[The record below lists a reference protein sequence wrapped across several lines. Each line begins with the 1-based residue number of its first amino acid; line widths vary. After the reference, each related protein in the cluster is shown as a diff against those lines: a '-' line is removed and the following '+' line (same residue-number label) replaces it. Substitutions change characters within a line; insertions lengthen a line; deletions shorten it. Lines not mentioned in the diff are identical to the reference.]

1 MDVTFLLNRYFPDE
15 RDNTK
20 IDVFDSSNIYSVYQ
34 RVVGVLNQYAEIEVS
49 ILQAMSY
56 CFYEVL
62 DNVITHSGK
71 NLGTVLTCFNPQHHW
86 LRVLVADD
94 GIGVHKSLAENVKY
108 QGISEEEAL
117 RTCIND
123 SVTDGK
129 GMGFGLYS
137 TQLLIRNTGLRFEIH
152 SGTHKLSFQDNDLV
166 VQETGLW
173 QGTLVFMEL
182 STDKEI
188 NPNEV
193 VAYRTDCAS
202 QYNEQFLN
210 DSELE
215 QLW

>member
-1 MDVTFLLNRYFPDE
+1 MDVTSLLDRYFQDE
-15 RDNTK
+15 RNNTN
-20 IDVFDSSNIYSVYQ
+20 INVFDSTNIYSVYQ
-34 RVVGVLNQYAEIEVS
+34 RVVGVLNQHAEIELSV
-49 ILQAMSY
+49 LQAMSY

-62 DNVITHSGK
+62 DNVITHSKK
-71 NLGTVLTCFNPQHHW
+71 NLGTVLTCFNPQSHW
-86 LRVLVADD
+86 LRILIADD
-94 GIGVHKSLAENVKY
+94 GIGIQKSLAENKEFS
-108 QGISEEEAL
+108 QISEEEAL

-137 TQLLIRNTGLRFEIH
+137 TLLLIRNTGLRFEIH
-152 SGTHKLSFQDNDLV
+152 SGAHKLVFHENDLI
-166 VQETGLW
+166 VQNSDFW

>member
-1 MDVTFLLNRYFPDE
+1 MDVTFLLNRYFLEE

-20 IDVFDSSNIYSVYQ
+20 IDVFDSSNIYDVYQ
-34 RVVGVLNQYAEIEVS
+34 RVVGILNQHTEIELSV
-49 ILQAMSY
+49 LQAMSY

-62 DNVITHSGK
+62 DNVITHSKK
-71 NLGTVLTCFNPQHHW
+71 NLGIVLTCFNPKHHW
-86 LRVLVADD
+86 LRILIADD
-94 GIGVHKSLAENVKY
+94 GIGIQKSLAENEKFS
-108 QGISEEEAL
+108 QISEEEAL
-117 RTCIND
+117 RACIND

-137 TQLLIRNTGLRFEIH
+137 TLLLIRNTGLRFEIH
-152 SGTHKLSFQDNDLV
+152 SGAHKLVFHDNDLI
-166 VQETGLW
+166 VQDSDLW

-193 VAYRTDCAS
+193 VAYRTDCTS